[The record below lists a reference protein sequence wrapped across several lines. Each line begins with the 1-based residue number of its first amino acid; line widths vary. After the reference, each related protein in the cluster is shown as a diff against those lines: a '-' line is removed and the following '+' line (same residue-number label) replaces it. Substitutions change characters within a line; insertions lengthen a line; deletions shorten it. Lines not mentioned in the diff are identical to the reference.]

1 MSKEDTMR
9 KTINRLAFEY
19 RKQVNPNM
27 TQEQA
32 KKRVLDG
39 MNKNKK

>member
-1 MSKEDTMR
+1 MNQEDKMR

>member
-1 MSKEDTMR
+1 MNQEDKMR
-9 KTINRLAFEY
+9 KTINKLAFEY

-32 KKRVLDG
+32 KKRVLEG
-39 MNKNKK
+39 MTKKQK